1 MTALAWPLR
10 LYVGAVVFASVP
22 ALVLTAGGGAS
33 LSLMD
38 VATAAVLFAL
48 AWLAHRHPV
57 HLGPKIKVTV
67 DDAPLFAAALLL
79 PPFVAMLVAGASN
92 GLGLRFN
99 GKVPLYNRVFNAAA
113 TLLSTGAAAIVF
125 RFVASDVDVAQEPI
139 AMLAAAAAGYLVRT
153 ELVDSA
159 VALQLH
165 RSPLASWWLDHQ
177 RDIIQVAA
185 LYALGALA
193 ATVSHAAPWLF
204 VLFVA
209 PVALILV
216 SFRETL
222 QLRSSTREAILHLAD
237 LIDARDAYTY
247 GHSQRVAQYAE
258 QLARRMGMGPAQVE
272 LVREA
277 ARLHDVGKIATEDRI
292 LQKRGALSAAEM
304 AEMRKHSDA
313 GYQFLK
319 RLPEFWEGAE
329 LVRLHHERFAAD
341 GYPRGIGGAD
351 LPWEA
356 SIIAVADAWD
366 AMTSDRPYRAALS
379 REQAVDELMRCRGTQ
394 WDPLVVDA
402 FLGLLEERRI
412 AARAPILAIP
422 AS

>member
-1 MTALAWPLR
+1 MTALALPLR
-10 LYVGAVVFASVP
+10 LYVVAVIA
-22 ALVLTAGGGAS
+22 AA
-33 LSLMD
+33 
-38 VATAAVLFAL
+38 ATALAFGATALAPLTPVQLATATLLVTL
-48 AWLAHRHPV
+48 AWLAHRYPV

-79 PPFVAMLVAGASN
+79 PPFVAMAIAGLSN
-92 GLGLRFN
+92 AFGLRFN
-99 GKVPLYNRVFNAAA
+99 GKVPLYNRFFNAAA
-113 TLLSTGAAAIVF
+113 ALLSTGAAA
-125 RFVASDVDVAQEPI
+125 VAFGVVARDVDVVEEPL
-139 AMLAAAAAGYLVRT
+139 AMLVAAVLAYLVRT
-153 ELVDSA
+153 EIVDVA
-159 VALQLH
+159 AALQLH

-193 ATVSHAAPWLF
+193 ATVAQGEPYMF

-222 QLRSSTREAILHLAD
+222 QLRSTTREAIVHLAD
-237 LIDARDAYTY
+237 LIDARDAYTF
-247 GHSQRVAQYAE
+247 GHSLRVAQYAE

-292 LQKRGALSAAEM
+292 LQKPGPLSDAEM
-304 AEMRKHSDA
+304 AEMRKHCDA

-329 LVRLHHERFAAD
+329 LVRLHHERYDAA

-366 AMTSDRPYRAALS
+366 AMTSDRPYRRALS
-379 REQAVDELMRCRGTQ
+379 RGQALEELLRFRGTQ

-402 FLGLLEERRI
+402 FLGMLEDERV
-412 AARAPILAIP
+412 ASRAPAAAP
-422 AS
+422 AG